1 MNKELKIDEL
11 NEQIIG
17 SINDSVHKFCFGEY
31 QEEEKYP
38 VVFTK
43 TTITINNQEFE
54 FKISCRLHKNKLGLL
69 RHVMIT
75 IQNDFKCFT
84 LQ

>member
-17 SINDSVHKFCFGEY
+17 SINDSVHKFCFGEFKA
-31 QEEEKYP
+31 EEKYP

-43 TTITINNQEFE
+43 MTVSINEQEKK
-54 FKISCRLHKNKLGLL
+54 FKIICRLHKNKEGLL
-69 RHVMIT
+69 RHVMVT
-75 IQNDFKCFT
+75 INKYPNT
-84 LQ
+84 

>member
-17 SINDSVHKFCFGEY
+17 SINDSVHKFCFGEFKA
-31 QEEEKYP
+31 EEKYP

-43 TTITINNQEFE
+43 TTITINDQEME
-54 FKISCRLHKNKLGLL
+54 FKISCRMHKNKKGLL
-69 RHVMIT
+69 RHVVVT
-75 IQNDFKCFT
+75 IGSGTN
-84 LQ
+84 

>member
-17 SINDSVHKFCFGEY
+17 SINDSVQKFCFGEY
-31 QEEEKYP
+31 QAEEKYP

-43 TTITINNQEFE
+43 TTITINDQEME
-54 FKISCRLHKNKLGLL
+54 FKILYRMHKNKEGLL
-69 RHVMIT
+69 RHVMVT
-75 IQNDFKCFT
+75 IG
-84 LQ
+84 